1 MSDNVIIETCGN
13 LGFIT
18 LNRPESLN
26 ALNTQM
32 CNFII
37 NALLDWEKDDNIK
50 AILVKGAGE
59 RAFCAGG
66 DIIMLHNSGR
76 DKTNEAENFWR
87 TEYALN
93 ELIHSYPKPY
103 IALIDGITMG
113 GGVGLSVHGK
123 YRIAGSKT
131 IFAMPET
138 GIGYF
143 PDVGGTYFLPRLGR
157 GIGNWM
163 GLTGARIDGAM
174 ACKIGVAT
182 HYIES
187 QKHNDLISALS
198 GSQLDGSFEQI
209 EEILSE
215 ICINAPKIDDL
226 PQSLNC
232 FDNDDLA
239 HIIDCLENSNDDW
252 AMAQLKAI
260 KTKSPIALCVT
271 LLAMKKGGFLSFREA
286 MIRELD
292 LSLNF
297 LKSRDFYEGIRAQV
311 IDKDRDPK
319 WEYNDISQI
328 NDEIIAQF
336 FALNPKILEFI
347 K

>member
-13 LGFIT
+13 LGLSK

-26 ALNTQM
+26 ALNAQM
-32 CNFII
+32 CKDIT

-76 DKTNEAENFWR
+76 DKTDEAENFWR

-131 IFAMPET
+131 LFAMPET

-143 PDVGGTYFLPRLGR
+143 
-157 GIGNWM
+157 
-163 GLTGARIDGAM
+163 
-174 ACKIGVAT
+174 
-182 HYIES
+182 
-187 QKHNDLISALS
+187 
-198 GSQLDGSFEQI
+198 
-209 EEILSE
+209 
-215 ICINAPKIDDL
+215 
-226 PQSLNC
+226 
-232 FDNDDLA
+232 
-239 HIIDCLENSNDDW
+239 
-252 AMAQLKAI
+252 
-260 KTKSPIALCVT
+260 
-271 LLAMKKGGFLSFREA
+271 
-286 MIRELD
+286 
-292 LSLNF
+292 LSL
-297 LKSRDFYEGIRAQV
+297 IH
-311 IDKDRDPK
+311 I
-319 WEYNDISQI
+319 
-328 NDEIIAQF
+328 
-336 FALNPKILEFI
+336 
-347 K
+347 

>member
-13 LGFIT
+13 LGLIT

-26 ALNTQM
+26 ALNTKM
-32 CNFII
+32 CEDIT

-50 AILVKGAGE
+50 AILVKGAGD

-76 DKTNEAENFWR
+76 DKTDEAENFWR

-93 ELIHSYPKPY
+93 VLIHSYPKPY

-131 IFAMPET
+131 LFAMPET

-157 GIGNWM
+157 AIGNWM

-198 GSQLDGSFEQI
+198 GSQLDCSFEQI

-215 ICINAPKIDDL
+215 ICIDAPKIDDL

-232 FDNDDLA
+232 FDNDKLA
-239 HIIDCLENSNDDW
+239 QIINCLENSNDEW

-311 IDKDRDPK
+311 IDKDRNPK